1 MLACWGLVSALGF
14 SPTLDRCVVCGN
26 ATPEGLSFSPEQGG
40 ALCRTH
46 ASGMPTSKLKEDDAA
61 ALGALVGGRLPPTPL
76 DARHE
81 ASHRRLLLGF
91 IRHHMAEHRDLPA
104 LAFWDSAAWN
114 DTSS

>member
-1 MLACWGLVSALGF
+1 MRQLIES
-14 SPTLDRCVVCGN
+14 
-26 ATPEGLSFSPEQGG
+26 GLSFSRAGR
-40 ALCRTH
+40 ALCKTH
-46 ASGMPTSKLKEDDAA
+46 ARGMPAA
-61 ALGALVGGRLPPTPL
+61 ALKDEAAAARVAMAQGRLPPAPL

-81 ASHRRLLLGF
+81 AAHRRLLLGF